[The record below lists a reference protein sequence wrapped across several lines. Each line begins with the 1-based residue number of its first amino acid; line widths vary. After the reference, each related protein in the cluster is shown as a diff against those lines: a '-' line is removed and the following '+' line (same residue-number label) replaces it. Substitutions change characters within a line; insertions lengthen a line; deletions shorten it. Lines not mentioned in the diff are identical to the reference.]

1 VTLCVV
7 PEDWSDTLPLEIK
20 NLSTTQDTPQAVRIF
35 GIRFHKLTLN
45 ELLESILRFAK
56 SPEKQIIA
64 HVNIK
69 AMNLVYQLPWY
80 RDFMNAADLVFCDGV
95 GVVLGARLLGYALQ
109 TRHRMT
115 CPDWIEQ
122 LGIQCASNDVSLF
135 LLAGFPG
142 VAESA
147 AQKLKDVA
155 PALKISSHHGYFT
168 KSGPENTD
176 VIEIINDF
184 NPDILYI
191 GLGMP
196 LQEKWIAENYD
207 KIHTRLFL
215 PLGACLDFYT
225 GDIVRAPRWMTDHGL
240 EWLGRIL
247 TEPRRLWKRYL
258 VGNPLFLLRVLKQR
272 LGFIHLDER
281 E

>member
-1 VTLCVV
+1 
-7 PEDWSDTLPLEIK
+7 LEII
-20 NLSTTQDTPQAVRIF
+20 NLPTFQDTPEAIRIF
-35 GIRFHKLTLN
+35 GMRFHKLILD
-45 ELLESILRFAK
+45 ELLDSILRFAK

-95 GVVLGARLLGYALQ
+95 GVLLGARLLGYDLQ

-115 CPDWIEQ
+115 CPDWIER
-122 LGIQCASNDVSLF
+122 LGILCASNDVSLF
-135 LLAGFPG
+135 LLAGRPG

-147 AQKLKDVA
+147 AQKLKTLA
-155 PALKISSHHGYFT
+155 PALRISTHHGYFS
-168 KSGPENTD
+168 KSGPENNA
-176 VIEIINDF
+176 VIEIINEF
-184 NPDILYI
+184 NPDVLYI

-196 LQEKWIAENYD
+196 LQEKWIAENCD
-207 KIHTRLFL
+207 KIKTGMFL

-225 GDIVRAPRWMTDHGL
+225 GNVVRAPRWMTDHGL

-247 TEPRRLWKRYL
+247 AEPRRLWKRYL
-258 VGNPLFLLRVLKQR
+258 IGNPQFFWRVIKQR
-272 LGFIHLDER
+272 LGFVHLDER